1 MIGNLFNIVQG
12 DKLKLNIGCGFNK
25 IDGFINIDKFDECK
39 PDLKMDAEIT
49 PWLFNENEIDEVF
62 FIHSLEHMGADAN
75 VFFAIIKELYRV
87 CKPGAIINIK
97 VPHPRHDD
105 FINDPTHVRII
116 TPELFSLFSKKENI
130 RWKDELASNSL
141 LALYLDVDFEIKEN
155 RMLVE
160 PKYMELFNNKEISE
174 DDLNELIKECNNIA
188 KEYELTLKVIK

>member
-1 MIGNLFNIVQG
+1 M
-12 DKLKLNIGCGFNK
+12 KLNIGCGFNK

-49 PWLFNENEIDEVF
+49 PWLFKENEIDEVF